1 MSKVKFSVI
10 KRKNPQDPTA
20 DGKFYPIVKSYGCI
34 SKEDVIERAV
44 LNSNIDQA
52 VIESVMVGM
61 GEAFENFLLNGHNIQ
76 AWPLGS
82 FNVRVSSNIYAS
94 TEELE
99 KAGVDAAVRKIRIR
113 YLPSPSLKNELKKL
127 KFEKTV

>member
-1 MSKVKFSVI
+1 MSKIKFSVI

-20 DGKFYPIVKSYGCI
+20 DAKFYPIVKPYGNI
-34 SKEDVIERAV
+34 SKEDIIERAV

-52 VIESVMVGM
+52 VIESVMVGL

-82 FNVRVSSNIYAS
+82 FNIRVSSNIYAS
-94 TEELE
+94 AQELE
-99 KAGVDAAVRKIRIR
+99 KAGADTAVRKIRIR
-113 YLPSPSLKNELKKL
+113 FMPSPALKNELKKL
-127 KFEKTV
+127 KYEK

>member
-1 MSKVKFSVI
+1 MSKIKFSVI
-10 KRKNPQDPTA
+10 KRKNPQDPA
-20 DGKFYPIVKSYGCI
+20 AEAKFYPIVKPYGSI
-34 SKEDVIERAV
+34 SKEDIVERAV

-52 VIESVMVGM
+52 VIESVMVGL

-94 TEELE
+94 AQELE
-99 KAGVDAAVRKIRIR
+99 KAGAETAVRKIRIR
-113 YLPSPSLKNELKKL
+113 FMPSPALKNELKKL
-127 KFEKTV
+127 KYEK